1 MWRTRTSFIN
11 VHKLHF
17 FLLFSFNTQIFLLL
31 EKKHLFDLFQN
42 SKTFCFV
49 FRIDKI
55 QPNNLINW
63 PIKILMQKMQISK
76 CIKTM
81 LIYLL
86 FSSKTKELTLFNIE
100 NVLWVKLSWI
110 SETDSVFIFKGPYET
125 DSPSDGHHT
134 PVSLKKIIKMMIW
147 NP

>member
-1 MWRTRTSFIN
+1 MIEKCEEHEQALKTFTN
-11 VHKLHF
+11 YN
-17 FLLFSFNTQIFLLL
+17 LFYSLVLTPRYSYFG
-31 EKKHLFDLFQN
+31 KKNHLFDLFQN

-55 QPNNLINW
+55 QANNLINW

-76 CIKTM
+76 CIKTI

-134 PVSLKKIIKMMIW
+134 PVSLKK
-147 NP
+147 